1 MERKLY
7 PDNAFGYVYGDIRL
21 LLHHNNKVKDGDDHD
36 TVDVDLLAFAL
47 SSINDLP
54 VFEGKNAPS
63 IAAVKKH
70 LEDHQAAIDS
80 TITRFQV
87 DWKKKAEDKQEIEV
101 YDGKTGRDVGD
112 LPDTG
117 DISVEEPPAPPH
129 SPEGMS
135 ASEWRTI
142 FSSNI
147 VCLGNNKLVMNADK
161 NKWISASSIDLSSA
175 KLVEIRKEGRI
186 QFVTVAVGDPE
197 MPWYFFFE
205 LHYDGEEKLLG
216 IMIGGMP
223 VPAEVISDII
233 KFLKTLT

>member
-7 PDNAFGYVYGDIRL
+7 PDNAFGYIYGDIRL
-21 LLHHNNKVKDGDDHD
+21 LLHHNDKVKDGNDHD
-36 TVDVDLLAFAL
+36 TVDASLLAFAL

-54 VFEGKNAPS
+54 IFEGENAPS
-63 IAAVKKH
+63 IAAIRKH
-70 LEDHQAAIDS
+70 LEDHQSALDN

-87 DWKKKAEDKQEIEV
+87 EWKKKAEDKQEIEV

-117 DISVEEPPAPPH
+117 DITVEEPSAPPH
-129 SPEGMS
+129 SPEGTS
-135 ASEWRTI
+135 ASEWVAS
-142 FSSNI
+142 FGNNI
-147 VCLGNNKLVMNADK
+147 VSLGNHRLVMNTDK
-161 NKWISASSIDLSSA
+161 TQWVSTSSIDLSSA
-175 KLVEIRKEGRI
+175 KLVEVRKEGKI